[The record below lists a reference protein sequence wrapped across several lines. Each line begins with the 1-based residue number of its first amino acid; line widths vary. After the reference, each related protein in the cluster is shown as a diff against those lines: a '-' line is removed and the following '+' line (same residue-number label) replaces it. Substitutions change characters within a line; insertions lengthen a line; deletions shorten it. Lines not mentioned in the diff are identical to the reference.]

1 MKKVNSVK
9 DITSGMLVTLR
20 NGKKM
25 TVVTTTVYGNMDK
38 CCTVLALFAPGG
50 SEDDTDDYWPLSEYS
65 DDFKYKFN
73 MFPVVFRA
81 KSRTFPLLIDETWG
95 DVNVSI
101 SEYDIVQ
108 VWSCTCPSNAFAN
121 TTEDRVLLWSDP
133 SYEAKTWDELTEE
146 EKDAECGKYE
156 DCRDCPYNNK
166 GCDDYDYRIPK
177 DEPEEEPEKGAPD
190 VAFQLDELRKLCK
203 DDPIGSL
210 VFKVFGGDLP
220 DEYADYILGKSDK
233 NPVRKAPTF
242 GDKSLA
248 EMLYESDKEL
258 AADGVSIVERDI
270 ALLAAMRSAFGD
282 SKE

>member
-20 NGKKM
+20 NGNKM
-25 TVVTTTVYGNMDK
+25 TVVTTTLYGEMDK
-38 CCTVLALFAPGG
+38 CCTALSLFAPNGNGDGG
-50 SEDDTDDYWPLSEYS
+50 EAYWPLSEYS
-65 DDFKYKFN
+65 DDFKC
-73 MFPVVFRA
+73 
-81 KSRTFPLLIDETWG
+81 KSKLIARIVTIPEL
-95 DVNVSI
+95 
-101 SEYDIVQ
+101 DIVQ
-108 VWSCTCPSNAFAN
+108 VWSCTCPCNAFDN
-121 TTEDRVLLWSDP
+121 TTEDRELLWSDP
-133 SYEAKTWDELTEE
+133 SYETKTWDELTDE
-146 EKDAECGKYE
+146 EKDAECGKYD
-156 DCRDCPYNNK
+156 DCRDCPYDNK

-177 DEPEEEPEKGAPD
+177 DEPEEEPEKGAPG

-248 EMLYESDKEL
+248 EQLYENDKEL

-270 ALLAAMRSAFGD
+270 ALLAAMRLAFGD